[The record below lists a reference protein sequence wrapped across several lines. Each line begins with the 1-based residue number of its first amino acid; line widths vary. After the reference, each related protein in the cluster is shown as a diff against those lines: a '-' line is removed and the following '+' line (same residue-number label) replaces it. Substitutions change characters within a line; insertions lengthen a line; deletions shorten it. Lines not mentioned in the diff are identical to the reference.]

1 MAHHKSCLKRL
12 RQNEK
17 RRLHNRYYAKTM
29 RNYLR
34 DLRKTTD
41 KAEAQAMF
49 PKLQKMLDKR
59 IAQAMAAPLAAEVYQ
74 EGFGYSEYEIEQLDP
89 DTYAE
94 DVMGVV
100 DAIVHADDMEVGEEE
115 LAALEAEAA
124 LAVGSQYDRST
135 VVKDEAVIAET
146 RAEMARKKQREEMRF
161 AGGLLSYSN
170 LIGDGGAVNH
180 QLDQDIVAAF
190 IEVKGDFEQDR
201 DNFVMKNGNLYAL
214 DGIHAYITQKDES
227 ESLAAI
233 NAAAKDPGS
242 TVYAEEDVK
251 EIGTHV
257 VHDEFIRFLSQR
269 ERWDFA
275 GGRFEREMHRRLAE
289 G

>member
-1 MAHHKSCLKRL
+1 
-12 RQNEK
+12 
-17 RRLHNRYYAKTM
+17 
-29 RNYLR
+29 
-34 DLRKTTD
+34 
-41 KAEAQAMF
+41 
-49 PKLQKMLDKR
+49 
-59 IAQAMAAPLAAEVYQ
+59 
-74 EGFGYSEYEIEQLDP
+74 
-89 DTYAE
+89 
-94 DVMGVV
+94 MGVV

-124 LAVGSQYDRST
+124 LAVGNQYDRST

-190 IEVKGDFEQDR
+190 IEMKGDFEQDR

-214 DGIHAYITQKDES
+214 DGIHPYITQKDES
-227 ESLAAI
+227 DSLAAI

-242 TVYAEEDVK
+242 KVYAEEDVK

-275 GGRFEREMHRRLAE
+275 NGRFEREMHRRLAE